1 MQLSFDPTTGLPEYR
16 FDYTPS
22 YLSFYVDGQFAK
34 TWTGCLPQNS
44 MKLYVNLWSPTWRE
58 GKRPQTEKF
67 VPLDQ
72 TRDTGE

>member
-34 TWTGCLPQNS
+34 TGPAASHRTL
-44 MKLYVNLWSPTWRE
+44 
-58 GKRPQTEKF
+58 
-67 VPLDQ
+67 
-72 TRDTGE
+72 